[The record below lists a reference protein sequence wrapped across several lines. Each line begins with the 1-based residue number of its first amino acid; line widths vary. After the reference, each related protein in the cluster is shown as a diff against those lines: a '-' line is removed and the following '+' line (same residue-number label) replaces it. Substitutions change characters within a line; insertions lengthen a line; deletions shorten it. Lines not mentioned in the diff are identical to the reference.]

1 MCKNRFMKEM
11 LLKEVVKIRIS
22 VSWTSSKPIRQVDW
36 KMNFTIT
43 WKLSSLTIVSRAS
56 FVKRRYNWRNWSFK
70 IGNNCLMQR
79 VKWNSVFKK
88 QECSY
93 DDSWYKNLFVI
104 SNKIHHNVKLGQFIV
119 SYNQKS
125 RTLDCGCCCRKQTY
139 VQNAMLL
146 WFFQQNKMLN
156 GVKIKINDN
165 ILPPPTTDGYCGTW
179 DESSPPQDQEKLM
192 ITLKYIR
199 NKKYTK
205 IQLKAYR
212 TFHRS
217 ATPANILPLEQICH
231 LCCGNISKALSFLTI
246 AKIMSLQGLFW
257 KI

>member
-1 MCKNRFMKEM
+1 MCKNRFMEEM

-93 DDSWYKNLFVI
+93 DDSWYKNLSVI
-104 SNKIHHNVKLGQFIV
+104 SNKIHHNVKLGQFKYSTT
-119 SYNQKS
+119 SYNWRVLWDLRRVFSTTRSRKIDDNVEVYSKQKIHENS
-125 RTLDCGCCCRKQTY
+125 IKS
-139 VQNAMLL
+139 LL
-146 WFFQQNKMLN
+146 HF
-156 GVKIKINDN
+156 
-165 ILPPPTTDGYCGTW
+165 
-179 DESSPPQDQEKLM
+179 
-192 ITLKYIR
+192 
-199 NKKYTK
+199 
-205 IQLKAYR
+205 
-212 TFHRS
+212 
-217 ATPANILPLEQICH
+217 
-231 LCCGNISKALSFLTI
+231 
-246 AKIMSLQGLFW
+246 
-257 KI
+257 